1 MCVTLKEHKN
11 LFYEMIINAG
21 LNIDSFKDEKFVGG
35 HNNDL
40 YLQEG
45 LVINLNNSDLNCRFY
60 YAGGSFDA
68 FY

>member
-1 MCVTLKEHKN
+1 
-11 LFYEMIINAG
+11 MIINAG